1 MSVKTIQIAPYPNE
15 IEVGVNYV
23 KTEWNGGIRYEAEGL
38 DQYEEES
45 LKQCFST
52 AIAMSSKPWQ
62 LERMLNECLGLKGVV
77 K

>member
-1 MSVKTIQIAPYPNE
+1 MKTIKIAPNLDE
-15 IEVGVNYV
+15 IEVGANYV
-23 KTEWNGGIRYEAEGL
+23 STEWNGGIRYEAEGL
-38 DQYEEES
+38 DRYKEDY

>member
-1 MSVKTIQIAPYPNE
+1 MKTIQIAPYSHE
-15 IEVGVNYV
+15 IEVGANYV

-62 LERMLNECLGLKGVV
+62 LERMLNECLGLNGRVA
-77 K
+77 

>member
-1 MSVKTIQIAPYPNE
+1 MKTIKIAPYPNE
-15 IEVGVNYV
+15 IEVGANYV

-62 LERMLNECLGLKGVV
+62 LERMLNECLGLNGRVA
-77 K
+77 

>member
-1 MSVKTIQIAPYPNE
+1 MKTIKIAPNLDE
-15 IEVGVNYV
+15 IEVGANYV
-23 KTEWNGGIRYEAEGL
+23 STEWNGGIRYEAEGL

>member
-1 MSVKTIQIAPYPNE
+1 MEVKTIKIAPNLDE
-15 IEVGVNYV
+15 IEVGANYV
-23 KTEWNGGIRYEAEGL
+23 STEWNGGIRYEAEGL

-45 LKQCFST
+45 LKQCFSA